1 MASLRGL
8 EPPTS
13 WFVATRSIQLS
24 YRLSSWILARTGGS
38 PGLTIW
44 SLAIW
49 FEARRSIQL
58 S

>member
-1 MASLRGL
+1 
-8 EPPTS
+8 
-13 WFVATRSIQLS
+13 LS